1 MLDNCDLSKARVF
14 VIDQTSHGRR
24 EIRNALSILGFHNI
38 EDTSDVEHSSEML
51 ATQRAQLIVAA
62 VQGAEDPILQL
73 VQDIRQLRQPG
84 DPFLPIMLNVWSAQE
99 ELVDQVIGSGADD
112 LLIWPFSVQQLGVRV
127 RTLIN
132 ARKKFVATEKY
143 FGPDRR
149 SRTDMGGED
158 RGIQVPNALRA
169 FALSDRSALPS
180 PDAII
185 QSMSSML
192 IEKIHYESQSIEKY
206 TIKLDRALLS
216 GDPEP
221 IRSGISDIL
230 QMLESVKESADTLN
244 LDHLVELIGAV
255 GNVLRTMASN
265 IDAIGEKQR
274 ILLSKTTRAL
284 AMAAK
289 MDDSV
294 GSMVSGISAEIRR
307 AEENKFHT

>member
-112 LLIWPFSVQQLGVRV
+112 LMIWPFSVQQLGVRV

-132 ARKKFVATEKY
+132 ARKKFAWCWV
-143 FGPDRR
+143 
-149 SRTDMGGED
+149 
-158 RGIQVPNALRA
+158 
-169 FALSDRSALPS
+169 
-180 PDAII
+180 
-185 QSMSSML
+185 QS
-192 IEKIHYESQSIEKY
+192 
-206 TIKLDRALLS
+206 
-216 GDPEP
+216 
-221 IRSGISDIL
+221 
-230 QMLESVKESADTLN
+230 
-244 LDHLVELIGAV
+244 
-255 GNVLRTMASN
+255 
-265 IDAIGEKQR
+265 
-274 ILLSKTTRAL
+274 TTQ
-284 AMAAK
+284 
-289 MDDSV
+289 
-294 GSMVSGISAEIRR
+294 
-307 AEENKFHT
+307 